1 MNPTFV
7 AILMIALVIGS
18 LFVKRVPMQYALYIV
33 PVFCALLLGYNF
45 TEIGDMFIK
54 QVNTAMQAAGY
65 MCLFAM
71 IYFNMLSQTGMFN
84 TLVKGLLR
92 FTRGRMNIFIVMAM
106 TSVIAAIGMLTA
118 TVVTAYLIVFPI
130 MLPFYKKMNFDRS
143 AAMIIAQTSIA
154 AMCFLPWGIAVVNS
168 SMYAGVNAM
177 ELSQRLI
184 PVALCFIPVII
195 LQWVYFGFQHKR
207 SGGLMTIEWTD
218 DEAAEVSVD
227 GKGKKEDF
235 SRPKLFW
242 FNLIVFIVVV
252 ALLSLNVMP
261 AYLVFILASFI
272 TIIVD
277 YQNPEEMFIK
287 DSIEA
292 DIAYAMQVR
301 GVEHWQEKTK
311 ALLERFRLTELA
323 QRDGR
328 LLSGGQMRRA
338 SLAIGVALN
347 PGILLLDEPTANLDI
362 ATRRE
367 ILRTL
372 SDMKEITETVVIATH
387 DMQLVCEWAQRIVVL
402 CGGKVVADGTRDEI
416 FGDAALAARVGIRPP
431 EIFAMGRALDEQ
443 ALCYTVPEFL
453 RQFEGENAV

>member
-1 MNPTFV
+1 MSPTLV

-92 FTRGRMNIFIVMAM
+92 VTHGRMNIFIVMAM
-106 TSVIAAIGMLTA
+106 TSLIAAIGMLTA

-143 AAMIIAQTSIA
+143 AAMIIAQTAIA

-195 LQWVYFGFQHKR
+195 LQWIYFGFQHKR
-207 SGGLMTIEWTD
+207 AGGLMTIAWTD
-218 DEAAEVSVD
+218 AEAAEAPEAA

-242 FNLIVFIVVV
+242 FNLIVFVVV
-252 ALLSLNVMP
+252 IALLSLNVMP
-261 AYLVFILASFI
+261 AYLVFILASFV

-277 YQNPEEMFIK
+277 YPNPNDCK
-287 DSIEA
+287 
-292 DIAYAMQVR
+292 
-301 GVEHWQEKTK
+301 K
-311 ALLERFRLTELA
+311 LLA
-323 QRDGR
+323 QAGNRFFNT
-328 LLSGGQMRRA
+328 LMML
-338 SLAIGVALN
+338 IGISFFI
-347 PGILLLDEPTANLDI
+347 GIF
-362 ATRRE
+362 
-367 ILRTL
+367 
-372 SDMKEITETVVIATH
+372 
-387 DMQLVCEWAQRIVVL
+387 Q
-402 CGGKVVADGTRDEI
+402 GT
-416 FGDAALAARVGIRPP
+416 GMVQALAESTVNS
-431 EIFAMGRALDEQ
+431 
-443 ALCYTVPEFL
+443 VPEFL
-453 RQFEGENAV
+453 TRYIHIILGLVMVIVIRFIPNRIYNSMYPVLVAIGARFGLAGTDVIAPFVCNMSLATGSSPFTATTHVGTSLLDLDINEYCNKAAVIQTVSNIAILVLAILVGAIR

>member
-7 AILMIALVIGS
+7 AILMVVLVIAS
-18 LFVKRVPMQYALYIV
+18 LFVKRVPMSYALYIV
-33 PVFCALLLGYNF
+33 PIFCALLLGYNF
-45 TEIGDMFIK
+45 TEIGDMFIQ

-106 TSVIAAIGMLTA
+106 TSLIAAIGMLTA

-207 SGGLMTIEWTD
+207 AGGLMTIEWTD
-218 DEAAEVSVD
+218 EETAAPAD
-227 GKGKKEDF
+227 GKGKQEDF
-235 SRPKLFW
+235 ARPKLFW
-242 FNLIVFIVVV
+242 FNLIVFVVV
-252 ALLSLNVMP
+252 VVLLALNVMP
-261 AYLVFILASFI
+261 AYLVFILASFL

-277 YQNPEEMFIK
+277 YPNPADCKKLLTQAGTRFFNTLMMLIGISFFIGIFQGTGMVQALAESTINSVPQFLTRYIHIILGVVIVAVIRFIPNRIYNSMYPVLVAIGAK
-287 DSIEA
+287 FGLAGTDV
-292 DIAYAMQVR
+292 IAPFVCNMTLATGSSPFTATTHVGTSLLDLDVNEYCN
-301 GVEHWQEKTK
+301 K
-311 ALLERFRLTELA
+311 AAVVQTVSNIAILA
-323 QRDGR
+323 
-328 LLSGGQMRRA
+328 
-338 SLAIGVALN
+338 LAI
-347 PGILLLDEPTANLDI
+347 
-362 ATRRE
+362 
-367 ILRTL
+367 
-372 SDMKEITETVVIATH
+372 
-387 DMQLVCEWAQRIVVL
+387 LVGA
-402 CGGKVVADGTRDEI
+402 
-416 FGDAALAARVGIRPP
+416 IR
-431 EIFAMGRALDEQ
+431 
-443 ALCYTVPEFL
+443 
-453 RQFEGENAV
+453 

>member
-7 AILMIALVIGS
+7 AILMVVLVIAS
-18 LFVKRVPMQYALYIV
+18 LFVKRVPMSYALYIV
-33 PVFCALLLGYNF
+33 PIFCALLLGYNF
-45 TEIGDMFIK
+45 TEIGDMFIQ

-218 DEAAEVSVD
+218 EETAAPAAD
-227 GKGKKEDF
+227 GKGKQEDF
-235 SRPKLFW
+235 ARPKLFW
-242 FNLIVFIVVV
+242 FNLLVFIAVV
-252 ALLSLNVMP
+252 ALLALNVMP
-261 AYLVFILASFI
+261 AYLVFILASFL

-277 YQNPEEMFIK
+277 YPNPADCKKLLTQAGTRFFNTLMMLVGISFFIGIFQGTGMVQALAESTINSVPQFLTRYIHIILGFVMVAVIRFIPNRIYNFMYPVLVAIGAK
-287 DSIEA
+287 FGLAGTDV
-292 DIAYAMQVR
+292 IAPFVCNM
-301 GVEHWQEKTK
+301 
-311 ALLERFRLTELA
+311 
-323 QRDGR
+323 
-328 LLSGGQMRRA
+328 
-338 SLAIGVALN
+338 SLATGSSPFTATTHV
-347 PGILLLDEPTANLDI
+347 GTSLLDLDVNEYCNKAAVVQTVSNI
-362 ATRRE
+362 A
-367 ILRTL
+367 ILVL
-372 SDMKEITETVVIATH
+372 AI
-387 DMQLVCEWAQRIVVL
+387 LVGA
-402 CGGKVVADGTRDEI
+402 
-416 FGDAALAARVGIRPP
+416 IR
-431 EIFAMGRALDEQ
+431 
-443 ALCYTVPEFL
+443 
-453 RQFEGENAV
+453 